1 MPANL
6 TPEYHDAEEQFKAS
20 KTPEE
25 KLQALDLMMAVIPKH
40 KGTEKMRA
48 DIKSRIS
55 KLRKGEGKKGGKRTF
70 SYHVEK
76 QGAAQVVI
84 IGPPNSG
91 KTRFVNTVSNAR
103 FDVGDYPFT
112 TRIMQPA
119 MMPYEN
125 IQIQLV
131 DTPAI
136 SRDYYERWVLGLVR
150 NADMAMLV
158 ADLSNPDILDNIEN
172 LLKILEEGRIHLQR
186 DFPGK
191 HPPPGICYRKTL
203 LAANKCENPI
213 ASDHL
218 EILTEFFGDR
228 FSIFPI
234 SCESLQGVEEFRKAL
249 FENLGIV
256 RVYTKAHGRKPDRDH
271 PFILET
277 GKTVEDLAF
286 SIHKEL
292 AGNMKFARI
301 WGEGYYD
308 GQPVDRHHPLKDGD
322 VIEIHE

>member
-6 TPEYHDAEEQFKAS
+6 TPEYHDAEEQFKAA

-25 KLQALDLMMAVIPKH
+25 KLQALDRMMATIPKH

-55 KLRKGEGKKGGKRTF
+55 KLRKGEGKKSGKRTF

-91 KTRFVNTVSNAR
+91 KTKFVNTVTNAH

-125 IQIQLV
+125 VQIQLV

-136 SRDYYERWVLGLVR
+136 SPDYYERWVLGLVR
-150 NADMAMLV
+150 NADMTMLV
-158 ADLSNPDILDNIEN
+158 ADLSNPDILDNVEN
-172 LLKILEEGRIHLQR
+172 LLSILEEGRIHLQK
-186 DFPGK
+186 DFPDK
-191 HPPPGICYRKTL
+191 HLPPGTCRKKTL
-203 LAANKCENPI
+203 FVANKCEN
-213 ASDHL
+213 SLSSEHL
-218 EILTEFFGDR
+218 EILKEFFGEN
-228 FSIFPI
+228 FNIFPI
-234 SCESLQGVEEFRKAL
+234 SCESLEGVEELRKTI
-249 FENLGIV
+249 FDNLGIV
-256 RVYTKAHGRKPDRDH
+256 RVYTKAHGKRPDRDH

-286 SIHKEL
+286 SIHKDL